1 MENLTRQ
8 LSHIIDVGT
17 RKNPLPMRKGNSIR
31 IGIVAIRY
39 STNKG
44 YFLFDCEQSKQVHLA
59 SSKPGALAI
68 AKLYNAKQNYKD
80 AIIHDRK
87 YDKHDTDCMFYEHL
101 IDNTSDNFKLDLAQI
116 RLSVS
121 ESRRDK
127 SYNILEGIIFE

>member
-101 IDNTSDNFKLDLAQI
+101 IDNTSNNFKLDLAQI